1 MSNTDNMS
9 YKLYAIT
16 DRSYLREGE
25 TLPDAVESAIK
36 GGATIVQLREKELVH
51 NDLKT
56 LALSVK
62 RVCDKY
68 HVTFIIND
76 DVALAKEIGADGVH
90 LGADDMAIADAR
102 ALLGDNVVIGAT
114 AKTIEQAKKA
124 EEAGADYIG
133 SGAVFG
139 SDTKKDATPMSRELL
154 DSICKCVSIPVV
166 AIGGIDAYNVS
177 ELRDTSIA
185 GVAVVSGIFARS
197 NKAKA
202 SRDILCNLYG
212 RPVVQCI
219 TNHVTI
225 ESVANTVLN
234 FGASPIMSHN
244 INEVEEVQTNATA
257 LYVNLG
263 ATDDYDAIKKAYKTA
278 LNNNHVIVIDPVGVS
293 GITYRRTFLRELLS
307 MGSPSCIRAN
317 VAEIRAL
324 HLDTTVSCGLESYEA
339 NRDDIVINMVRDVAK
354 TYNTIVVASG
364 VRDIISNGSKVIVV
378 ESGHALQ
385 KQLTGS
391 GCMLS
396 ASIASTLSVGRINY
410 ADIEDRDFH
419 IVADTCTEFGDAAA
433 RAAIKILAED
443 KGIYSFKTTLF
454 DELM

>member
-244 INEVEEVQTNATA
+244 INEVEEVQTNAPA

-293 GITYRRTFLRELLS
+293 GITYRRTCVRE
-307 MGSPSCIRAN
+307 R
-317 VAEIRAL
+317 
-324 HLDTTVSCGLESYEA
+324 
-339 NRDDIVINMVRDVAK
+339 
-354 TYNTIVVASG
+354 
-364 VRDIISNGSKVIVV
+364 
-378 ESGHALQ
+378 
-385 KQLTGS
+385 
-391 GCMLS
+391 
-396 ASIASTLSVGRINY
+396 
-410 ADIEDRDFH
+410 
-419 IVADTCTEFGDAAA
+419 
-433 RAAIKILAED
+433 
-443 KGIYSFKTTLF
+443 
-454 DELM
+454 